1 MTNNGSKFSHIIVT
15 DFYFY
20 FLNPWGKLH
29 FPEIRAHQQ
38 LQRGGVGVGSIWNRC
53 FQAYFHTWWKG
64 RGSGLPHPTQPL
76 LPAFC
81 LERRTNKCWNWI
93 RSHPPPLPLPNPEE
107 SCESCRTCPNTHI
120 EHSPDALLCGF
131 VGGFIG
137 IVLGEPNLGAPLK
150 MQNMENS
157 LVVQWLGCH
166 AFTAEGA
173 LQCSQRKIKMQNV
186 GIALVV
192 QWLGICLP
200 MRGRRIPSLVRELR
214 SHILHNTRRSSGAA
228 ADPAQEKNKTKQ
240 NKTTTKKKQ
249 NKTKKTTK

>member
-1 MTNNGSKFSHIIVT
+1 M
-15 DFYFY
+15 
-20 FLNPWGKLH
+20 
-29 FPEIRAHQQ
+29 
-38 LQRGGVGVGSIWNRC
+38 GVGSIWNRC

-137 IVLGEPNLGAPLK
+137 IVLGWRDVMYVFGQTLTPDSKTRVLGVATTFGDD
-150 MQNMENS
+150 
-157 LVVQWLGCH
+157 WLECETRGKREH
-166 AFTAEGA
+166 E
-173 LQCSQRKIKMQNV
+173 
-186 GIALVV
+186 IAL
-192 QWLGICLP
+192 LP
-200 MRGRRIPSLVRELR
+200 TGSQIVP
-214 SHILHNTRRSSGAA
+214 
-228 ADPAQEKNKTKQ
+228 
-240 NKTTTKKKQ
+240 TTETLCQ
-249 NKTKKTTK
+249 MYF